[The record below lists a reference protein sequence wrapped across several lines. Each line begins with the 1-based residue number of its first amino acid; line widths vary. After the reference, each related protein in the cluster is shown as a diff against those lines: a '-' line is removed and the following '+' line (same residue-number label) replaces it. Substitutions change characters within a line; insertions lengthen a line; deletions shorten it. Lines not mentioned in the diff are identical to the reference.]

1 MSDYG
6 VNEQGFNI
14 KPLAE
19 IQTDIKN
26 RLALITDPETGERL
40 DNITDDS
47 LLGVMI
53 GIFSDN
59 IYQMWQLAQ
68 VVYGCLDPRTANG
81 AALRSLSLLNGITL
95 NASTNTELKFKATG
109 KPGITI
115 ISGSIVSDESGDHPF
130 TIIGN
135 HIIGPDGEVEFNA
148 ICQVQGAYNPKVG
161 EINTIQTGTYGWNTV
176 SNIGVVSIGS
186 EQETDKELRL
196 RQQKS
201 TSNTSYGQIDAIR
214 AAVANVN
221 GVEFCRA
228 YQNSGLETDENGIP
242 PKSIAVVVV
251 GGYDEEIANVIFNKS
266 PVGIGFYG
274 STNVNIFDEQNVST
288 SVRFSRPIE
297 VPIYVEL
304 SIKITD
310 TSTFPVDYEQQ
321 IRENIINYVTT
332 GDENRDGIIQPGQDI
347 IRTRLFTPI
356 NYLSGFSIKSL
367 KIGTTPESVSESD
380 VNIAWNEKSSW
391 LPDNITVTVEE

>member
-1 MSDYG
+1 MPDYG
-6 VNEQGFNI
+6 VNEQGFYI

-19 IQTDIKN
+19 IQADIKN

-40 DNITDDS
+40 NNITDDS
-47 LLGVMI
+47 LLGIMV

-59 IYQMWQLAQ
+59 VYQMWQLAQ
-68 VVYGCLDPRTANG
+68 VVYGCLDPKTANG

-115 ISGSIVSDESGDHPF
+115 IAGSIVSDESGNHPF

-135 HIIGPDGEVEFNA
+135 HIIDSNGETEFNA
-148 ICQVQGAYNPKVG
+148 ICQVQGAYNPEVG

-176 SNIGVVSIGS
+176 SNIETISIGT
-186 EQETDKELRL
+186 EQETNQELRL
-196 RQQKS
+196 RQQQS
-201 TSNTSYGQIDAIR
+201 TSNTSYRQIEAIR
-214 AAVANVN
+214 SAVANIN

-228 YQNSGLETDENGIP
+228 YQNRNLEIDENGIP
-242 PKSIAVVVV
+242 PKSIAIIVV
-251 GGYDEEIANVIFNKS
+251 GGYDEEIANTILNKS
-266 PVGIGFYG
+266 PVGIDFYG
-274 STNVNIFDEQNVST
+274 TTSVNVLDEQGIPNV
-288 SVRFSRPIE
+288 VRFSRPVE

-304 SIKITD
+304 KIKVIDETV
-310 TSTFPVDYEQQ
+310 FPADYEQR

-332 GDENRDGIIQPGQDI
+332 GDENGEGVIQPGQDV

-356 NYLSGFSIKSL
+356 NYLLGFSIDSL
-367 KIGTTPESVSESD
+367 KIGTAPDSVSES
-380 VNIAWNEKSSW
+380 NIDILWNEKSTW
-391 LPDNITVTVEE
+391 LTDNITIILEE